1 MRSFLSSLLWDR
13 FARPSFTSA
22 ALMCITERM
31 AFPMIEQLRIGFVGA
46 GFIANFHLE
55 SLIAVRNVRV
65 AGIYGPSPS
74 RREALVEKAEDLGLG
89 PSRAFDSIEAML
101 ASGEIDALWIVAPN
115 HVRLQI
121 MREIRDLARAGR
133 SGVLRAVACEKPL
146 GRTLSEAREMLSLVT
161 DAGLMHGYLENQ
173 LFMPAV
179 QRGRQIV
186 WRRAVPESGRPYI
199 ARAAEEHSGPHEPW
213 FWQGEKQGGGAL
225 LDMMCHCVEVGRF
238 LLTPPGQPRSA
249 LKPVSATASVATLKW
264 ARPDYVKRLRESM
277 GDEVEYGR
285 RPSEDF
291 ARGLVRFEDEEGN
304 ELMVEATTSWAY
316 VGAGLRLSLE
326 LLGPEYAMEFN
337 SLGSGLKVFLGGDG
351 TKLGGEDLVEKQ
363 NAERGLMPVVEDEAA
378 TYGYVHE
385 NRHFVEAFRRGETPE
400 ETFVD
405 GVEVITMLM
414 ALYRSAELDRTVR
427 FDEPG
432 LEEYIPVVARA
443 EATRSAD

>member
-1 MRSFLSSLLWDR
+1 
-13 FARPSFTSA
+13 
-22 ALMCITERM
+22 MCITAPM
-31 AFPMIEQLRIGFVGA
+31 AFPTIEQLRIGFIGA
-46 GFIANFHLE
+46 GFIADFHLQ

-65 AGIYGPSPS
+65 AGVFGPTPS
-74 RREALVEKAEDLGLG
+74 RREALAKKAGDLDLG
-89 PSRAFDSIEAML
+89 PCQAFDSIEAML

-121 MREIRDLARAGR
+121 MREIRDLTKAGK
-133 SGVLRAVACEKPL
+133 SGPLRAIACEKPL
-146 GRTLSEAREMLSLVT
+146 ARSLSEAREMLSLAT
-161 DAGLMHGYLENQ
+161 DAGLLHGYLENQ

-179 QRGRQIV
+179 QRGREII

-225 LDMMCHCVEVGRF
+225 LDMMCHCVEVARF
-238 LLTPPGQPRSA
+238 LLTQPGQPRTA

-264 ARPDYVKRLRESM
+264 TRPEYARRLRESM

-285 RPSEDF
+285 RASEDF
-291 ARGLVRFEDEEGN
+291 ARGLVRFEDGDGN
-304 ELMVEATTSWAY
+304 ELMVEATTSWAF

-337 SLGSGLKVFLGGDG
+337 SLGSGLKVFLGGEG
-351 TKLGGEDLVEKQ
+351 KTSGGEDLVEKQ

-385 NRHFVEAFRRGETPE
+385 NRHFVEAFRRGETPD
-400 ETFVD
+400 ETFAD
-405 GVEVITMLM
+405 GVEVIAMLM

-432 LEEYIPVVARA
+432 LEDYIPLVARA
-443 EATRSAD
+443 EAGSSYR